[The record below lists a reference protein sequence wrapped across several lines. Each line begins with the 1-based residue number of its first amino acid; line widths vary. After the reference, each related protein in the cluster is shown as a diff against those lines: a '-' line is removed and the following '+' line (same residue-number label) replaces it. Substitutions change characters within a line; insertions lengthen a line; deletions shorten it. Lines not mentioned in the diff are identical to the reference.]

1 VQAEHSS
8 AAALGDGVVTL
19 RPWREHDLS
28 GITAACSDPE
38 TALWLDRL
46 PQPYREDDARAY
58 LAHVRADERGA
69 HFAVDLHGELAGS
82 ISVRFDFWEEGIAD
96 IGYWVG
102 PWARRR
108 GVATRALLLAAR
120 WALRQEGVA
129 RLQLR
134 AAVDNAASCGV
145 AERAG
150 FRREGVFR
158 AGRTNARTGERIDF
172 VLFSLLPGELT

>member
-1 VQAEHSS
+1 
-8 AAALGDGVVTL
+8 VTL
-19 RPWREHDLS
+19 RPWREEDVPA
-28 GITAACSDPE
+28 IAAACSDPE

-69 HFAVDLHGELAGS
+69 HFAIELDGEPAGS

-108 GVATRALLLAAR
+108 GVATRALVLVSR
-120 WALRQEGVA
+120 WALEQEGVG

-134 AAVDNAASCGV
+134 AALDNVASCAV

-150 FRREGVFR
+150 FRREGIFR
-158 AGRTNARTGERIDF
+158 AGRYNARRGERIDF
-172 VLFSLLPGELT
+172 ALFSLLPGELP